1 MYKIVIYLLI
11 FGLFYL
17 ILNHFILSTKEG
29 LDNNCTTSAEGGCK
43 NIAVEKNNQ
52 AATYTKTIMK
62 NAKKEILALMDKV
75 SKLIKSEEQQMNTNT
90 KDIALNVKHIGQMN
104 DAVKKKK

>member
-43 NIAVEKNNQ
+43 NVAVEKNNQ
-52 AATYTKTIMK
+52 AARNLGRYDGFVD
-62 NAKKEILALMDKV
+62 AKRVLE
-75 SKLIKSEEQQMNTNT
+75 SENRVETLENENR
-90 KDIALNVKHIGQMN
+90 VESEFEH
-104 DAVKKKK
+104 